1 MASAPLTASEI
12 EAAARGWVR
21 RVLGDACPVDGK
33 TLVQVRCL
41 FEQDFDEAQMPRRA
55 RSWDWLEKVEA
66 TAITHFRV
74 AF

>member
-12 EAAARGWVR
+12 EVAARGWVR
-21 RVLGDACPVDGK
+21 HVTGNACPVDGK

-41 FEQDFDEAQMPRRA
+41 FEQDFDDAQMPRRA
-55 RSWDWLEKVEA
+55 RSWDWLNRDDV

-74 AF
+74 AQ

>member
-1 MASAPLTASEI
+1 MAQALTTCEI
-12 EAAARGWVR
+12 DAAARGWRQHVA
-21 RVLGDACPVDGK
+21 GDACPVDGN

-41 FEQDFDEAQMPRRA
+41 FERDFDEGQMPRRA
-55 RSWDWLEKVEA
+55 RSWDWLETVEA

>member
-21 RVLGDACPVDGK
+21 HVTGNACPVDGD

-41 FEQDFDEAQMPRRA
+41 FEKDFDEGQLPRRA
-55 RSWDWLEKVEA
+55 RSWDWLEKLEA
-66 TAITHFRV
+66 TAVTHYRV